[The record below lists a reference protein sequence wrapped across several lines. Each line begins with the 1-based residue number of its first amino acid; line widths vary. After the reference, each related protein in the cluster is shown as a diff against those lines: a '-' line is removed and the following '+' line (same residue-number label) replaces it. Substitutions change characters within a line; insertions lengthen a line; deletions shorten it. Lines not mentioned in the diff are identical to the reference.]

1 MQRLYKRGSTW
12 WCSFYVN
19 GARERRSTG
28 CRDKRAAEARAA
40 ELERRAAD
48 PTHAAANEATLA
60 DALSAV
66 AADRRAKGRAE
77 GTITMHRTKAGHL
90 VRVLGDERALSTID
104 AAVVDGFIEQRLGE
118 GAARTTVHKELCTL
132 RVALKIAIRRGRW
145 QGRLEAVMPEGFSL
159 DYKPKTRALTRDEF
173 DRLLVALRPDRAA
186 HVAFIVGT
194 GARWIE
200 SERAQPSDIAAD
212 ASGGSVHLHGS
223 KTESADRMVP
233 LVGFMRE
240 LVARAIDAPRDKRR
254 ALLFERWHAVRRD
267 LALACKRAGIAPV
280 TPNDLRRT
288 CATWLR
294 GSGVPP
300 STIAV
305 VLGHRDSR
313 MVERVYGRLPVD
325 ALRRELAEHLTV
337 SLGAP
342 DGL

>member
-1 MQRLYKRGSTW
+1 MQRLYKRGDTW

-19 GARERRSTG
+19 GVRVRQSTG

-90 VRVLGDERALSTID
+90 VRVLGADRALSTID
-104 AAVVDGFIEQRLGE
+104 AAAVDAFIEQRLGE
-118 GAARTTVHKELCTL
+118 GAARSTVHKELCSL

-173 DRLLVALRPDRAA
+173 DRLLVALRPGRAA

-200 SERAQPSDIAAD
+200 SERAQPSDVAAD
-212 ASGGSVHLHGS
+212 ANGGSVHLRGS
-223 KTESADRMVP
+223 KTEGADRVVP

-240 LVARAIDAPRDKRR
+240 LVARA
-254 ALLFERWHAVRRD
+254 ALALPFEKWHAVRRD
-267 LALACKRAGIAPV
+267 LAVACKRAGIAPV

-325 ALRRELAEHLTV
+325 ALRRELVGH
-337 SLGAP
+337 LGAP